1 MTQQSLSIAVGECL
15 ATFVDPATGKK
26 ITFSGESLYNEDEL
40 LGEITMKTERGERFM
55 SADGSRDVI
64 MQSMPRAGE
73 RDVTFL
79 LGEGTDSYESLLS
92 WGQQRI
98 QPIFDFDFQFV
109 YNTQTDTGT
118 RIHRHKRCFF
128 STPPIPSIARGKGY
142 ITAKIS
148 FGDVSVVNPSVGS
161 EI

>member
-1 MTQQSLSIAVGECL
+1 MKSLSISVGECL
-15 ATFVDPATGKK
+15 ATFVDPMTGEK
-26 ITFSGESLYNEDEL
+26 IVFSGESMYNEDEL
-40 LGEITMKTERGERFM
+40 LGEVTMKTERGERFM
-55 SADGSRDVI
+55 SADGTRDVI

-79 LGEGTDSYESLLS
+79 LGEGADSYESLLS
-92 WGQQRI
+92 WGQKRI

-109 YNTQTDTGT
+109 YNTQTTTGA

-128 STPPIPSIARGKGY
+128 SALPIPSIARGKGY
-142 ITAKIS
+142 VTAKIS
-148 FGDVSVVNPSVGS
+148 FGDLAVVDPATGA